1 MRLTPP
7 PPLGGVPRV
16 SSATEQLTAA
26 LSQADDLETLFT
38 DPGYRPSVN
47 LNNVANNAGASGD
60 MFSGMNA
67 APGAGGM
74 GGARGA
80 GRTGQGALDAKEFSL
95 L

>member
-1 MRLTPP
+1 M
-7 PPLGGVPRV
+7 

-38 DPGYRPSVN
+38 DPGYRPVLN
-47 LNNVANNAGASGD
+47 VNNVASAGASGD

-80 GRTGQGALDAKEFSL
+80 GRTGQGALDAKTFSL

>member
-1 MRLTPP
+1 VLN
-7 PPLGGVPRV
+7 V
-16 SSATEQLTAA
+16 
-26 LSQADDLETLFT
+26 
-38 DPGYRPSVN
+38 
-47 LNNVANNAGASGD
+47 NNVASAGASGD

-80 GRTGQGALDAKEFSL
+80 GRTGQGALDAKTFSL

>member
-38 DPGYRPSVN
+38 DPGYRPVLNVN
-47 LNNVANNAGASGD
+47 VVASAGASGD